1 MTRPI
6 QTTMET
12 TLKEIRNMID
22 ADTVIGDPITVD
34 MTKTIIPFSRV
45 SFGFVSGGGEL
56 DGSVLNKDA
65 ATLPESE
72 LNFIGGGASGVSVK
86 PVGFIVCDEH
96 GIKLLSAEYSSYA
109 DRIIDNIPHLIEEIK
124 KIVSKEC
131 DQADQ

>member
-1 MTRPI
+1 MERPI

-12 TLKEIRNMID
+12 TLKEIRNMVD
-22 ADTVIGDPITVD
+22 ADTVIGDAITVD
-34 MTKTIIPFSRV
+34 MAKTIIPFSKV

-56 DGSVLNKDA
+56 GDSVFSKN
-65 ATLPESE
+65 TEPNENGE
-72 LNFIGGGASGVSVK
+72 LNFIGGGASGVSIK

-124 KIVSKEC
+124 KIVSK
-131 DQADQ
+131 QAQSTD

>member
-1 MTRPI
+1 MERPI

-12 TLKEIRNMID
+12 TLKEIRNMVD
-22 ADTVIGDPITVD
+22 ADTVIGDAITVD
-34 MTKTIIPFSRV
+34 MTKTIIPFSKV

-56 DGSVLNKDA
+56 GDSVFSKN
-65 ATLPESE
+65 TEPNENGE
-72 LNFIGGGASGVSVK
+72 LNFIGGGASGVSIK

-124 KIVSKEC
+124 KIVSK
-131 DQADQ
+131 QAQSTD

>member
-1 MTRPI
+1 MERPI

-12 TLKEIRNMID
+12 TLKEIRNMVD
-22 ADTVIGDPITVD
+22 ADTVIGDAITVD
-34 MTKTIIPFSRV
+34 MTKTIIPFSKV

-56 DGSVLNKDA
+56 GDSVFNQNIKPD
-65 ATLPESE
+65 ENEE
-72 LNFIGGGASGVSVK
+72 LNFIGGGASGVSIK

-124 KIVSKEC
+124 KIVSK
-131 DQADQ
+131 QNQSAD

>member
-56 DGSVLNKDA
+56 DDNVFNKDSPSV
-65 ATLPESE
+65 PENE
-72 LNFIGGGASGVSVK
+72 LNFIGGGASGVSIK

-109 DRIIDNIPHLIEEIK
+109 DRIIDSIPRLIEEIK
-124 KIVSKEC
+124 KIVSKQYGQT
-131 DQADQ
+131 DQ